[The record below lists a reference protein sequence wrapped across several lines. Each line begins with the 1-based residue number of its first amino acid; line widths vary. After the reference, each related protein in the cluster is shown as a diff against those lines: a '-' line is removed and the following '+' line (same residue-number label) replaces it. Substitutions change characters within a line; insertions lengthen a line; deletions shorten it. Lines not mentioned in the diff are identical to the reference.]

1 MRNAT
6 RDAAQRH
13 NTPNAVRES
22 ANRSNELDPMTKEWL
37 DIVIIPILLKK
48 LRQEWG
54 TENVA

>member
-6 RDAAQRH
+6 RDAAPQH

-22 ANRSNELDPMTKEWL
+22 ANRSNELAPSTKDWL
-37 DIVIIPILLKK
+37 DNVIIPILLKK
-48 LRQEWG
+48 LRQEWE